1 MTEFTIQ
8 SRPELVFR
16 TKKISPVDLLALTT
30 TIDFENFTKTKELYN
45 FALEHIEVKDNNDKW
60 SSAKI
65 EGREVYNLLIEDDV
79 MAMNE
84 LITYFLNEVVGKAF
98 MKSSE

>member
-1 MTEFTIQ
+1 MAEFTIE
-8 SRPELVFR
+8 SRPELTFR

-45 FALEHIEVKDNNDKW
+45 FALEHIEVKDTDNKW